1 MTRELRAVLLAAGS
15 VLLLTA
21 VAVWVLAANEAAT
34 EQARTDRALTS
45 VTAGVEDEMRRL
57 EDVGRDLAVT
67 LTLVD
72 DLDARSYEQLLEEMA
87 LDERYPALV
96 GANLVE
102 RIPRDE
108 VADHLAGRAGD
119 GPAIELFDDPGEDPV
134 RVVTL
139 VHPDGANAP
148 ARGLVVDSQPISRDA
163 HAAAE
168 ATGRASLS
176 EAMPLVQLADG
187 EPGAVLVVPVVEDD
201 EVAANLSLVVSGP
214 RFLREVAPAPDLVAV
229 RLSESSPDGVE
240 ELAVSDGFDPEA
252 RLGTTTFVPAGEREW
267 TVEAAALPGFGTP
280 LLGRGSTLLAFGG
293 ALAAVLIGLLVR
305 STALRERRANE
316 LADERTRELSNLTDQ
331 LLSANTALADA
342 SRTKDEFLASVSH
355 ELRTPLTVI
364 SGFTESMQRFRPD
377 DEDLGRYLQ
386 PIDRNVRR
394 LDALV
399 EDLLTLVSLDAGAA
413 TAFVEPIDLAALL
426 RRAPVELAGIPV
438 NDARIDVPDELWVD
452 ADRRHLERVLTNLL
466 VNAKRHGAP
475 PIEVTA
481 ERLGRDRVEVRIRDH
496 GPGIPADERETVF
509 ERFGRGR
516 DQDGTTGTGL
526 GLTIV
531 RDLLELGG
539 GDVRYDDSHNG
550 AGFVL
555 RLPAVSTPGSATS
568 TAAPGTS

>member
-1 MTRELRAVLLAAGS
+1 MTRDLRAVLLAAGS
-15 VLLLTA
+15 VLLLT
-21 VAVWVLAANEAAT
+21 VIAVWVLAANENAS
-34 EQARTDRALTS
+34 ERARIDRALTS
-45 VTAGVEDEMRRL
+45 VTAGIEDEMRRL
-57 EDVGRDLAVT
+57 KDVGQDLAVA

-72 DLDARSYEQLLEEMA
+72 GLDAGSYEQLLDELA
-87 LDERYPALV
+87 LDERYPALM

-102 RIPRDE
+102 RIPRDD

-119 GPAIELFDDPGEDPV
+119 GPAIELFDDTGDDPV

-148 ARGLVVDSQPISRDA
+148 TRGLVVDSQPIPRDA
-163 HAAAE
+163 HGAAE
-168 ATGRASLS
+168 ASGRPALS
-176 EAMPLVQLADG
+176 EATSLMPLADG
-187 EPGAVLVVPVVEDD
+187 EPGAVLVVPVVDD
-201 EVAANLSLVVSGP
+201 GEVAANLALILSGP
-214 RFLREVAPAPDLVAV
+214 RFLAEVSPAPDLVAV
-229 RLSESSPDGVE
+229 RLSEPSPDGVQ
-240 ELAVSDGFDPEA
+240 ELAVSEGFDPDA
-252 RLGTTTFVPAGEREW
+252 HLGTTTFAPAGEREW
-267 TVEAAALPGFGTP
+267 TVEAAALPGFHTP

-293 ALAAVLIGLLVR
+293 ALAAALVALLVR
-305 STALRERRANE
+305 STTLRERRANE
-316 LADERTRELSNLTDQ
+316 LAAERTRELSLLTDQ

-364 SGFTESMQRFRPD
+364 SGFTESMQRFRSD

-426 RRAPVELAGIPV
+426 RRAPVELAGITASDV
-438 NDARIDVPDELWVD
+438 RFDVPDELWVD

-475 PIEVTA
+475 PIEVAA
-481 ERLGRDRVEVRIRDH
+481 EVVRGDRVEIRVRDH
-496 GPGIPADERETVF
+496 GPGIPADEIDAVF

-539 GDVRYDDSHNG
+539 GDIRYDGSHGG

-555 RLPAVSTPGSATS
+555 QLPTSNGPG
-568 TAAPGTS
+568 PDRG